1 MNLSTFNLWGGSPFW
16 KMKHDLAGLTQPLQF
31 SKLAPY
37 FLLGVIPAFSWVA
50 EVGTALV
57 VAVSKM
63 QKVHR
68 DTVVCESD
76 H

>member
-1 MNLSTFNLWGGSPFW
+1 
-16 KMKHDLAGLTQPLQF
+16 MKHDSAGLTQPLQF
-31 SKLAPY
+31 SKLAPC
-37 FLLGVIPAFSWVA
+37 FLLGGLAPTFSWVA